1 MEHFAGGECIE
12 GNPVTRYAR
21 PRSATIKDVAA
32 RVGVSPMTV
41 SRVINGQIGVGADT
55 RAAVEDAI
63 RALDYT
69 PNVAARSLVTAA
81 EPKIGVIYS
90 NPSAAFMSD
99 FLIGVFEEAS
109 ARGVR
114 LVLLK
119 GEGGHPPAKAK
130 LKGLAAS
137 GVAGFIVTPPLG
149 ESPAMLELLGETG
162 LPMAAVGAHALEN
175 AICVRIDDRRAAYEM
190 TRHLIELGH
199 RRLGFV
205 VGNPDQAASAERL
218 AGFHAAVR
226 EAGDVRTTVAQG
238 DFSFASGLMA
248 AEQLLDA
255 SPVPTAIFASNDDMA
270 AAVISVAHRRQLD
283 VPQALTVVGFD
294 DTPAAVMLWPPL
306 TTVHQPVRDLAS
318 EALRLLIAEIACA
331 GSPPARRPD
340 RVLEH
345 TIVKRQSTAS
355 LNPPDRAAT
364 AAAAE

>member
-1 MEHFAGGECIE
+1 MA
-12 GNPVTRYAR
+12 RSAR

-32 RVGVSPMTV
+32 KVGVSPMTV
-41 SRVINGQIGVGADT
+41 SRVINGQSGVGAET
-55 RAAVEDAI
+55 RAAVEEAV
-63 RALDYT
+63 RALGYT

-119 GEGGHPPAKAK
+119 GQGGKPPPEAQ
-130 LKGLAAS
+130 LKELASS

-149 ESPAMLELLGETG
+149 ESRAMLELLAETG
-162 LPMAAVGAHALEN
+162 LPMAAVGAHAVGK
-175 AICVRIDDRRAAYEM
+175 AICVRIDDRGAAYEM
-190 TRHLIELGH
+190 TRHLIDLGH
-199 RRLGFV
+199 RHLGFI

-226 EAGDVRTTVAQG
+226 EAGDVRTSIAQG
-238 DFSFASGLMA
+238 DFSFASGLVA

-255 SPVPTAIFASNDDMA
+255 APMPSAIFASNDDMA
-270 AAVISVAHRRQLD
+270 AAVVSVAHRRQLD
-283 VPQALTVVGFD
+283 VPRELTVAGFD

-318 EALRLLIAEIACA
+318 EALRLLVAEIAA
-331 GSPPARRPD
+331 ADRPPAMRAD

-345 TIVKRQSTAS
+345 TLVKRQSTAEIR
-355 LNPPDRAAT
+355 PQDRA

>member
-1 MEHFAGGECIE
+1 
-12 GNPVTRYAR
+12 
-21 PRSATIKDVAA
+21 
-32 RVGVSPMTV
+32 MTV
-41 SRVINGQIGVGADT
+41 SRVINEQSGVGAET
-55 RAAVEDAI
+55 RAAVQDAI
-63 RALDYT
+63 RALGYT

-114 LVLLK
+114 LVLFK
-119 GEGGHPPAKAK
+119 GEGGKPPAEAQLRK
-130 LKGLAAS
+130 LAES

-149 ESPAMLELLGETG
+149 ESPAMLELLGKTG
-162 LPMAAVGAHALEN
+162 LPMAAVGAHAVEN

-190 TRHLIELGH
+190 TRHLIDLGH
-199 RRLGFV
+199 RRLGFI

-226 EAGDVRTTVAQG
+226 EAGDVRTAVAQG
-238 DFSFASGLMA
+238 DFSFASGLDA

-255 SPVPTAIFASNDDMA
+255 SPMPSAIFASNDDMA

-283 VPQALTVVGFD
+283 VPHALTVVGFD

-306 TTVHQPVRDLAS
+306 TTVHQPVRKLAS
-318 EALRLLIAEIACA
+318 EALRLLVAEIAA
-331 GSPPARRPD
+331 AERPAVRRPD

-345 TIVKRQSTAS
+345 TIVKRQSTAA
-355 LNPPDRAAT
+355 LHPPDRAASS
-364 AAAAE
+364 AAAE

>member
-1 MEHFAGGECIE
+1 
-12 GNPVTRYAR
+12 
-21 PRSATIKDVAA
+21 
-32 RVGVSPMTV
+32 MTV
-41 SRVINGQIGVGADT
+41 SRVINGQKGVGVDT
-55 RAAVEDAI
+55 RTAVEEAI
-63 RALDYT
+63 RALGYT
-69 PNVAARSLVTAA
+69 PNVAARSLVTSA

-119 GEGGHPPAKAK
+119 GESGKPPAEAR
-130 LKGLAAS
+130 LKQLAAS

-149 ESPAMLELLGETG
+149 ESPAVLELLRETG
-162 LPMAAVGAHALEN
+162 LPIAAVGAHAVED

-190 TRHLIELGH
+190 TRHLLDLGH
-199 RRLGFV
+199 RRLGFI

-218 AGFHAAVR
+218 AGFYAAVR
-226 EAGDVRTTVAQG
+226 EADDVQTTVAQG
-238 DFSFASGLMA
+238 DFSFTSGLRA

-255 SPVPTAIFASNDDMA
+255 SPMPSAIFASNDDMA

-283 VPQALTVVGFD
+283 VPHALTVVGFD

-306 TTVHQPVRDLAS
+306 TTVHQPVRELAS
-318 EALRLLIAEIACA
+318 EALRLLVAEINAA
-331 GSPPARRPD
+331 EQAPDRRPD

-345 TIVKRQSTAS
+345 TIVKRQSTAIPS
-355 LNPPDRAAT
+355 PSG
-364 AAAAE
+364 AAAPEAAG

>member
-1 MEHFAGGECIE
+1 VHE
-12 GNPVTRYAR
+12 GIVVTRNAR
-21 PRSATIKDVAA
+21 PRSATLKDVAA
-32 RVGVSPMTV
+32 KAGVSPMTV
-41 SRVINGQIGVGADT
+41 SRVINGQSGVGAET
-55 RAAVEDAI
+55 RAAVEEVI
-63 RALDYT
+63 RILGYT
-69 PNVAARSLVTAA
+69 PNVAARSLVTSA

-109 ARGVR
+109 ARGIR

-119 GEGGHPPAKAK
+119 GEGGKPPAKAR
-130 LKGLAAS
+130 LRELAAS

-149 ESPAMLELLGETG
+149 ESPSMLDLLRETG
-162 LPMAAVGAHALEN
+162 LPMAAVGAHAVEN

-190 TRHLIELGH
+190 TRHLIDLGH
-199 RRLGFV
+199 RRLGFI

-218 AGFHAAVR
+218 AGFYAAVR

-238 DFSFASGLMA
+238 DFSFASGLDA
-248 AEQLLDA
+248 AEKLLDA
-255 SPVPTAIFASNDDMA
+255 SQMPSAIFASNDDMA

-283 VPQALTVVGFD
+283 VPRELTVVGFD

-318 EALRLLIAEIACA
+318 EALRLLAAEIAA
-331 GSPPARRPD
+331 PGLPASRSD

-345 TIVKRQSTAS
+345 TIVKRQSTAEVR
-355 LNPPDRAAT
+355 PPDRVT
-364 AAAAE
+364 SPEAAE

>member
-1 MEHFAGGECIE
+1 
-12 GNPVTRYAR
+12 
-21 PRSATIKDVAA
+21 
-32 RVGVSPMTV
+32 MTV
-41 SRVINGQIGVGADT
+41 SRVINGQSGVGAET
-55 RAAVEDAI
+55 RAAVQEAV
-63 RALDYT
+63 RALGYT
-69 PNVAARSLVTAA
+69 PNVAARTLVTAA

-119 GEGGHPPAKAK
+119 GQGGKPPAEAQ
-130 LKGLAAS
+130 LKELAAS
-137 GVAGFIVTPPLG
+137 GVSGFIVTPPLG
-149 ESPAMLELLGETG
+149 EAPAMLELLAETG
-162 LPMAAVGAHALEN
+162 LPMAAVGAHAIEN

-190 TRHLIELGH
+190 TRHLIDLGH
-199 RRLGFV
+199 RHLGFI

-226 EAGDVRTTVAQG
+226 EARDVRTSIAQG
-238 DFSFASGLMA
+238 DFSFASGLAA

-255 SPVPTAIFASNDDMA
+255 TPMPSAIFASNDDMA
-270 AAVISVAHRRQLD
+270 AAVVSVAHRRQLD

-318 EALRLLIAEIACA
+318 EALRLLVAEIAA
-331 GSPPARRPD
+331 GGGPPATRPD

-345 TIVKRQSTAS
+345 TIVKRQSTAVVR
-355 LNPPDRAAT
+355 PADRAE

>member
-1 MEHFAGGECIE
+1 
-12 GNPVTRYAR
+12 
-21 PRSATIKDVAA
+21 
-32 RVGVSPMTV
+32 MTV
-41 SRVINGQIGVGADT
+41 SRVINGQKGVGVDT
-55 RAAVEDAI
+55 RTAVEDAI
-63 RALDYT
+63 RALGYT
-69 PNVAARSLVTAA
+69 PNVAARSLVTSA

-119 GEGGHPPAKAK
+119 GENGKPPAEAR
-130 LKGLAAS
+130 LQQLAAS

-149 ESPAMLELLGETG
+149 ESPAVLELLRETG
-162 LPMAAVGAHALEN
+162 LPIAAVGAHAVED

-190 TRHLIELGH
+190 TRHLLDLGH
-199 RRLGFV
+199 RRLGFI

-218 AGFHAAVR
+218 AGFYAAVR
-226 EAGDVRTTVAQG
+226 EADDVRTTVAQG
-238 DFSFASGLMA
+238 DFSFTSGLRA

-255 SPVPTAIFASNDDMA
+255 SPMPSAIFASNDDMA

-283 VPQALTVVGFD
+283 VPHALTVVGFD

-306 TTVHQPVRDLAS
+306 TTVHQPVRELAS
-318 EALRLLIAEIACA
+318 EALRLLVADINAAE
-331 GSPPARRPD
+331 STPDRRPD

-345 TIVKRQSTAS
+345 TIVKRQSTAIPS
-355 LNPPDRAAT
+355 PDRAPT
-364 AAAAE
+364 PAAAD

>member
-1 MEHFAGGECIE
+1 VSRR
-12 GNPVTRYAR
+12 PR

-32 RVGVSPMTV
+32 TVGVSPMTV
-41 SRVINGQIGVGADT
+41 SRVINGQSGVGPEA
-55 RAAVEDAI
+55 RAAVQEAI
-63 RALDYT
+63 RTLGYT

-119 GEGGHPPAKAK
+119 GEGGRPPAEPQLRK
-130 LKGLAAS
+130 LAAS
-137 GVAGFIVTPPLG
+137 GVAGFLVTPPLG
-149 ESPAMLELLGETG
+149 ESRAMLELLGETG
-162 LPMAAVGAHALEN
+162 LPMAAVGAHGIEK

-190 TRHLIELGH
+190 TRHLIDLGH
-199 RRLGFV
+199 RHLGFI

-218 AGFHAAVR
+218 AGFQAAVG
-226 EAGDVRTTVAQG
+226 EARNVHTAIAQG
-238 DFSFASGLMA
+238 DFSFASGLKA

-255 SPVPTAIFASNDDMA
+255 SPMPSAIFASNDDMA
-270 AAVISVAHRRQLD
+270 AAVVSVAHRRQLD
-283 VPQALTVVGFD
+283 VPSALTVVGFD

-306 TTVHQPVRDLAS
+306 TTVHQPVRALAS
-318 EALRLLIAEIACA
+318 EALRLLAAEIAA
-331 GSPPARRPD
+331 PERPVDRRAD

-345 TIVKRQSTAS
+345 WIVKRQST
-355 LNPPDRAAT
+355 T
-364 AAAAE
+364 ARLE

>member
-1 MEHFAGGECIE
+1 
-12 GNPVTRYAR
+12 
-21 PRSATIKDVAA
+21 
-32 RVGVSPMTV
+32 MTV
-41 SRVINGQIGVGADT
+41 SRVINGQKGVGVDT
-55 RAAVEDAI
+55 RIAVEDAV
-63 RALDYT
+63 RALGYT
-69 PNVAARSLVTAA
+69 PNVAARSLVTSA

-119 GEGGHPPAKAK
+119 GEGGKPPAEAR
-130 LKGLAAS
+130 LKQLAAS

-149 ESPAMLELLGETG
+149 ESPAVLELLRETG
-162 LPMAAVGAHALEN
+162 LPIAAVGAHAVED

-190 TRHLIELGH
+190 TQHLLDLGH
-199 RRLGFV
+199 RRLGFI

-218 AGFHAAVR
+218 AGFYAAVR
-226 EAGDVRTTVAQG
+226 EADDVRTAVAQG
-238 DFSFASGLMA
+238 DFSFTSGLRA

-255 SPVPTAIFASNDDMA
+255 SPMPSAIFASNDDMA

-283 VPQALTVVGFD
+283 VPHALTVVGFD

-306 TTVHQPVRDLAS
+306 TTVHQPVRELAS
-318 EALRLLIAEIACA
+318 EALRHLVAEIAA
-331 GSPPARRPD
+331 VEQVPDSRPD

-345 TIVKRQSTAS
+345 TIVKRQSTAIAS
-355 LNPPDRAAT
+355 PGRAAT
-364 AAAAE
+364 PATAD

>member
-1 MEHFAGGECIE
+1 MIR
-12 GNPVTRYAR
+12 NAR

-32 RVGVSPMTV
+32 KVGVSPMTV
-41 SRVINGQIGVGADT
+41 SRVINGQIGVGAET

-63 RALDYT
+63 RALRYT

-119 GEGGHPPAKAK
+119 GEGGKPPAEAQLKA
-130 LKGLAAS
+130 LATS

-149 ESPAMLELLGETG
+149 ESPAMLGLLRETG
-162 LPMAAVGAHALEN
+162 LPMAAVGAHAVEN

-190 TRHLIELGH
+190 TQHLIDLGH

-205 VGNPDQAASAERL
+205 IGNPDQAASAERL

-226 EAGDVRTTVAQG
+226 NAGDVRTTIAQG
-238 DFSFASGLMA
+238 DFSFASGLTA

-255 SPVPTAIFASNDDMA
+255 RPMPSAIFASNDDMA
-270 AAVISVAHRRQLD
+270 AAIISVAHRRQLD
-283 VPQALTVVGFD
+283 VPHALTVVGFD

-306 TTVHQPVRDLAS
+306 TTIHQPVRALAS
-318 EALRLLIAEIACA
+318 EALRLLVAEIA
-331 GSPPARRPD
+331 GTGRLPASRPD

-345 TIVKRQSTAS
+345 TIVKRESTAMM
-355 LNPPDRAAT
+355 DTRDQVAT